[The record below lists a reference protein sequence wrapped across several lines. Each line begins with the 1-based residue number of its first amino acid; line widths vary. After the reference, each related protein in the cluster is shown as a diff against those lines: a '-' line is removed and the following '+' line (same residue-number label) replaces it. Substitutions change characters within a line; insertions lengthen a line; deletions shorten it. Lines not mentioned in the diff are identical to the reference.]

1 MEKNQDQNPPPPE
14 RGPADRERSA
24 GSADFAAE
32 MKSLLLEIQ
41 GCVSLLLGEIEAADP
56 GYDKLLRIQEQAR
69 RGLSLIGGFH
79 RPPSLTGADDIPTA
93 SLAVPPPPA
102 RETILLVDDERT
114 IIDVTRDMLET
125 FGYHVL
131 ASQSGQDAIRICQDQ
146 AGRIDL
152 VILDMILPDMNGEEI
167 FALIKAIRPDMP
179 IILASGFSF
188 NDQIG
193 RIMARGCDAFLQ
205 KPFGLSELT
214 GKVREVLDRDGEA
227 P

>member
-1 MEKNQDQNPPPPE
+1 MEKKQGQN
-14 RGPADRERSA
+14 RNPADREGWA
-24 GSADFAAE
+24 EGDDFAAE
-32 MKSLLLEIQ
+32 MNGLLLDIQ
-41 GCVSLLLGEIEAADP
+41 ECVILLLVEMQVADP
-56 GYDKLLRIQEQAR
+56 GCSTLRRIQEKIR
-69 RGLSLIGGFH
+69 RGRL
-79 RPPSLTGADDIPTA
+79 RVERYRQRDGATRAAGRENNP
-93 SLAVPPPPA
+93 LPA
-102 RETILLVDDERT
+102 EICKGRETILLVDDERT

-179 IILASGFSF
+179 VILASGFSL

-205 KPFGLSELT
+205 KPFGLSQLS
-214 GKVREVLDRDGEA
+214 GKVREVLDRNRET

>member
-1 MEKNQDQNPPPPE
+1 MLF
-14 RGPADRERSA
+14 RS
-24 GSADFAAE
+24 
-32 MKSLLLEIQ
+32 
-41 GCVSLLLGEIEAADP
+41 
-56 GYDKLLRIQEQAR
+56 
-69 RGLSLIGGFH
+69 GLDLIGGFC
-79 RPPSLTGADDIPTA
+79 RPPSLPGADDIPPA
-93 SLAVPPPPA
+93 SLSVPTRPL

-125 FGYHVL
+125 FGYQVL

-167 FALIKAIRPDMP
+167 FELIKAIRPDMR
-179 IILASGFSF
+179 IILATGFSF
-188 NDQIG
+188 NDQVG

-205 KPFGLSELT
+205 KPFGLRELS
-214 GKVREVLDRDGEA
+214 GKVREVLDREK